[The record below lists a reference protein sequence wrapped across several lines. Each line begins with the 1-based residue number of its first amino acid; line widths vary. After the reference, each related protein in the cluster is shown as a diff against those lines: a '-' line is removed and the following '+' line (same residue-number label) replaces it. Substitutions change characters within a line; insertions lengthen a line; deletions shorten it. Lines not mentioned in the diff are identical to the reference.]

1 MSLLFTFLSFFVP
14 LMAAEASF
22 DISEILTTSVSN
34 VQSEL
39 FKVIGIVV
47 PAIVA
52 VTAAVIGIKFGIR
65 WMKKITG

>member
-22 DISEILTTSVSN
+22 DISELLTTSVTN

>member
-1 MSLLFTFLSFFVP
+1 MSLLCTFLSFFGP

-22 DISEILTTSVSN
+22 DISELLTTSVTN

>member
-39 FKVIGIVV
+39 FNVIGIVV

>member
-14 LMAAEASF
+14 FMAAEASF

-34 VQSEL
+34 VQDEL